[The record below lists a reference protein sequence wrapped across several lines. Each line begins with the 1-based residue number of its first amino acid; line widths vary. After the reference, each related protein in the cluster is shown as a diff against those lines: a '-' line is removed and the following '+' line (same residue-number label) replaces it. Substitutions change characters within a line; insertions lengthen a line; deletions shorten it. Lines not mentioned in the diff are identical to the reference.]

1 MPLQLRWYLIL
12 TDHNHKM
19 IKLSHVT
26 KRYPNGHEA
35 LHDVSFDIDAGEMV
49 FLAGHSGA
57 GKSTLFKL
65 ITRIEKPTSGQ
76 ILVDN
81 QNLSRLR
88 DSKIPAL
95 RRDIGVIF
103 QDHKLL
109 MDRSVFDNVALPLIV
124 IGMPHDEI
132 QKRVRAALGKVGLSG
147 KEKQLP
153 ITLSGGEQQR
163 VGIARAVINRPS
175 ILLADEPTGNLDDAL
190 SDEIIDIF
198 ADFNRV
204 GVTVMIA
211 THDFR
216 QIERLGNRTIHLA
229 HGQLMN
235 LAQPVARPT
244 NPEEA
249 S

>member
-1 MPLQLRWYLIL
+1 
-12 TDHNHKM
+12 M

-35 LHDVSFDIDAGEMV
+35 LKDVSFDIESGEMV

-65 ITRIEKPTSGQ
+65 ITRIEQPTAGQ
-76 ILVDN
+76 ILVDS
-81 QNLSRLR
+81 QNLSRLKR
-88 DSKIPAL
+88 SKVPAL
-95 RRDIGVIF
+95 RREIGVIF

-124 IGMPHDEI
+124 IGMPHDEV
-132 QKRVRAALGKVGLSG
+132 QKRVRAALGKVGLAG

-163 VGIARAVINRPS
+163 VGIARAVINRPN
-175 ILLADEPTGNLDDAL
+175 ILLADEPTGNLDEAL

-211 THDFR
+211 THDLR
-216 QIERLGNRTIHLA
+216 QVERLGKRTLQLA
-229 HGQLMN
+229 NGELISPTYE
-235 LAQPVARPT
+235 PVADA
-244 NPEEA
+244 EA
-249 S
+249 Q